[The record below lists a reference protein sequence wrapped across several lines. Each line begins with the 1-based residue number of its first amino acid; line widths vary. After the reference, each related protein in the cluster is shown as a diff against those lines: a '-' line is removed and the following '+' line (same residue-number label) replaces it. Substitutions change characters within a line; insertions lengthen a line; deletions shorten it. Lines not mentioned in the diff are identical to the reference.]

1 MSDPEDLGTGIY
13 RQEAAELV
21 QSIEAGLLALEN
33 TPGDGDRIDAVFR
46 DLHTVKGSG
55 AMFGFK
61 ELAEFVHEF
70 ETAFDSVR
78 RREVPVTSALIE
90 ISLRA
95 CDHILRLLDDPVS
108 AKAVSATILGKLA
121 ACLEADGSDA
131 LPAPRQDMSIG
142 TDNRGIPPA
151 NGYRVKFRLAADALM
166 HGHDPEVLL
175 NDLRDLGPTR
185 VRALVEDVPPL
196 DQLDPTECLMGWE
209 VEITGEI
216 DPTDIEAVFL
226 FTRDTMS
233 LEVSPLDA
241 DEALEANA
249 GPTDE
254 PDASF
259 SLVSGAS
266 NSTKA
271 TGNTMRVATERL
283 DEMMDRVGELVIAEA
298 RLQAL
303 AQTSGD
309 ATLMAVAEDIQ
320 RLAAGLRD
328 STMSIRMVP
337 ISSILG
343 RFQRLIRDLSG
354 SLGKQM
360 NFVTC
365 GEDTELDKTVIE
377 LLADPLVHIL
387 RNCADHGLESAER
400 RLAAGKPATGTIELG
415 AEYAGAEVV
424 ITIRDDGRGLDAARI
439 RSRAVERGL
448 IDEDVDLPEAE
459 LYRMIFEP
467 GFSTSS
473 AVTELSGRG
482 VGMDVVKRTI
492 ASLRGQIDLESEPGH
507 GTTVRLRLPLTL
519 AIIDGLLVEVGGELY
534 TIPLAA
540 VEECVEL
547 PALHKSER
555 TTSSFL
561 NIRGGLVPFL
571 RLRSLFDVAVPPS
584 DYQKVVVIAS
594 TGARVGLVV
603 DNIIGNNQTVIKQ
616 LSPLHAGL
624 KSFSGATILG
634 DGSVA
639 LILDVAQLVA
649 SGRAIEEST
658 RRENAA

>member
-1 MSDPEDLGTGIY
+1 MSDSEDLGTGIY

-121 ACLEADGSDA
+121 ACLEAGGSDA
-131 LPAPRQDMSIG
+131 LLAPRQDINIG

-175 NDLRDLGPTR
+175 NDLRDLGLTR

-196 DQLDPTECLMGWE
+196 DRLDPTECLMGWE

-241 DEALEANA
+241 DEAPETNA

-254 PDASF
+254 PDAGF

-266 NSTKA
+266 NSAKA

-448 IDEDVDLPEAE
+448 IDEDADLPEAE
-459 LYRMIFEP
+459 LYRMIFGP